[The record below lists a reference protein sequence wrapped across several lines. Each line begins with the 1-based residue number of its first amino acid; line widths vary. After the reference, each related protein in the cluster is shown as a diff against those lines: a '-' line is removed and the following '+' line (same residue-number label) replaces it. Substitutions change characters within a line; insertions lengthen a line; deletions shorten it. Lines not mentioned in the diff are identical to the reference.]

1 MCIHP
6 AICAQIDNGSCW
18 IFPPNLLSPFG
29 GPLHRQSE
37 VPLHH
42 VGSAGGTAQGGCESG
57 NGEAVHSLPAP
68 TPRLYRKCP
77 PLLFLPS
84 LSRLFSTAPYLF
96 LRGWLW
102 QTLVFRRKVALLS
115 LKNKASLGALGC
127 FRPQRAP
134 TSFHIS
140 WIWGSQAAQ
149 CDGGFAVHLGC
160 APVYGSLAYLSVP
173 LCFLGFSP
181 LKLCFFSLLPSPQ
194 GNSILC
200 FQQLSV
206 S

>member
-1 MCIHP
+1 MAAAGFSRPI
-6 AICAQIDNGSCW
+6 SCPHSAAPCTVRVRSPCTMLEVREEQRRADARVGMEKQCTVCPPPPLVSTGNALRSSS
-18 IFPPNLLSPFG
+18 FPP
-29 GPLHRQSE
+29 
-37 VPLHH
+37 
-42 VGSAGGTAQGGCESG
+42 
-57 NGEAVHSLPAP
+57 
-68 TPRLYRKCP
+68 
-77 PLLFLPS
+77 
-84 LSRLFSTAPYLF
+84 SRLFSTAPYLF